1 MLHIFFIMINSLSK
15 QQVFAMPVFD
25 MIETVMVKNLDFSPT
40 FALRFSVRTLFVGM
54 SYTLLDDTVD

>member
-1 MLHIFFIMINSLSK
+1 MINSLSK

-54 SYTLLDDTVD
+54 SYTLLADTVD